1 MKYTLL
7 TLALALLAIPQA
19 TAACGPASSM
29 SGIMET
35 PYSARG
41 QFVFIRKI
49 SRRTLLATIAHARAE
64 ALAPLPSLL
73 QAQL

>member
-7 TLALALLAIPQA
+7 TLIFTLLLTPQA
-19 TAACGPASSM
+19 AAACGPEPSM
-29 SGIMET
+29 SGVMQT

-41 QFVFIRKI
+41 QFVFVRRI

-64 ALAPLPSLL
+64 ALEPLPSLL